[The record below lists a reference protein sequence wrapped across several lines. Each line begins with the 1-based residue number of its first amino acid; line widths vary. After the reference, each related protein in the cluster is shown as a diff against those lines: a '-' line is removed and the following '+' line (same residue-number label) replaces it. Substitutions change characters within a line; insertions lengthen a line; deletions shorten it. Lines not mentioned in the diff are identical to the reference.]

1 MIAIVRLIDHAQG
14 SYPRGYDSQT
24 PHGPQSERPTVFHH
38 VLHAAYLAP
47 DGYHGSRNQPGVA
60 VVTFD

>member
-1 MIAIVRLIDHAQG
+1 
-14 SYPRGYDSQT
+14 
-24 PHGPQSERPTVFHH
+24 VFHH

-47 DGYHGSRNQPGVA
+47 DGYHCARNNPGVA